1 MLYTK
6 TGDNGQTSLFGGS
19 KIAKNSDRV
28 SAYGTVD
35 EAIACIGVARSI
47 VDDKKISDILYDIQ
61 EKLFVVGAE
70 LASDEIGYTLLK
82 QKITE
87 QEVKDIEN
95 IIDEYEEIVG
105 VFTKF
110 VIPGDNVKSA
120 YLHVARTVVR
130 RAERYIVAIEAS
142 EELYQYI
149 NRVSDCLY
157 VVARY
162 VEEKL

>member
-19 KIAKNSDRV
+19 RIAKNSDRV
-28 SAYGTVD
+28 EAYGTVD
-35 EAIACIGVARSI
+35 EAIACIGVARST
-47 VDDKKISDILYDIQ
+47 VGDEKISEILYNIQ

-70 LASDEIGYTLLK
+70 LASDDKGLKLLK

-87 QEVKDIEN
+87 RDVKEIEN

-110 VIPGDNVKSA
+110 IIPGDNAKSA
-120 YLHVARTVVR
+120 YLHVARTVIR
-130 RAERYIVAIEAS
+130 RAERYIVAVDVS
-142 EELYQYI
+142 EELYQYV

-157 VVARY
+157 AVARY
-162 VEEKL
+162 VEEKM

>member
-6 TGDNGQTSLFGGS
+6 SGDNGQTGLFGGS
-19 KIAKNSDRV
+19 RIAKNSDRV
-28 SAYGTVD
+28 EAYGTVD
-35 EAIACIGVARSI
+35 EAIACIGVARS
-47 VDDKKISDILYDIQ
+47 VVSDEKVSAILYNIQ

-70 LASDEIGYTLLK
+70 LASDEVGLTLLK

-87 QEVKDIEN
+87 SDVKEIEN

-105 VFTKF
+105 AFTKF
-110 VIPGDNVKSA
+110 IIPGDNVESA

-130 RAERYIVAIEAS
+130 RAERYIVNVKVS